1 MSRVRFQQKC
11 ALCKKNMVQM
21 FSSRQFP
28 VCTPC
33 QMKQLDEPITEPE
46 YQALFN
52 IPKELYEQSSF
63 LRSIKENYIR
73 FGSLTDKQKE
83 VFKRVAKEM
92 KEGKKEEK
100 VDTSPEP
107 LPTAKNTTQK
117 RKSSSSG
124 QKSNKSP

>member
-1 MSRVRFQQKC
+1 MARVRFQQKC

-46 YQALFN
+46 YKKLFD
-52 IPKELYEQSSF
+52 ISKEFYEQSSF

-73 FGSLTDKQKE
+73 FGSLSEKQKE

-92 KEGKKEEK
+92 KEGKTEEK
-100 VDTSPEP
+100 AASPQV
-107 LPTAKNTTQK
+107 PTAPTSAPARGRPA
-117 RKSSSSG
+117 RKS
-124 QKSNKSP
+124 K

>member
-100 VDTSPEP
+100 VADNGPKEAPSEP
-107 LPTAKNTTQK
+107 KNPASSK
-117 RKSSSSG
+117 PRSLKKS
-124 QKSNKSP
+124 K